1 MPPFSFIRQFERPR
15 FYTGRLLTA
24 ADLQD
29 DQDYFREKIRLHNR
43 LLHGWG
49 VVTGL
54 RVSEC
59 AGTLTVSAGL
69 ALDCA
74 GNELVL
80 AEAKHIA
87 LSNVAAKQYV
97 TIQYVEVP
105 TGQQPS
111 ASGDAQFSKI
121 REDVRVEITSTDP
134 ASGHG
139 GSAVTVACGV
149 DHPLC
154 LATIRLYGSKWRI
167 SIRRRRLS
175 K

>member
-1 MPPFSFIRQFERPR
+1 MTQFRQFERPN
-15 FYTGRLLTA
+15 FYAGRLVTA
-24 ADLQD
+24 ADFQQ
-29 DQDYFREKIRLHNR
+29 DQDYFRAKLRLHNR

-54 RVSEC
+54 QVSES

-80 AEAKHIA
+80 AEPRHTA
-87 LSNVAAKQYV
+87 LSNVAGRRYV

-105 TGQQPS
+105 TRQQPS
-111 ASGDAQFSKI
+111 PTGDTQFSTI
-121 REDVRVEITSTDP
+121 LEDVRIQITSIDP
-134 ASGHG
+134 ASGHSN
-139 GSAVTVACGV
+139 SAINVACGI

-154 LATIRLYGSKWRI
+154 LATIRRNGSKWRI
-167 SIRRRRLS
+167 GTARRRRLS

>member
-1 MPPFSFIRQFERPR
+1 MTQFRQFERPR
-15 FYTGRLLTA
+15 FHAGLLLTA
-24 ADLQD
+24 ADLQS
-29 DQDYFREKIRLHNR
+29 DQEYFRAKLRLHNR

-54 RVSEC
+54 QVSET
-59 AGTLTVSAGL
+59 AGTLTVSAGV

-80 AEAKHIA
+80 SEAKQIA
-87 LSNVAAKQYV
+87 LSNVLGRQYL

-105 TGQQPS
+105 TRQQPS
-111 ASGDAQFSKI
+111 TNGDTQFAAI

-134 ASGHG
+134 TSGHS
-139 GSAVTVACGV
+139 SAINSACDI

-154 LATIRLYGSKWRI
+154 LATISRIGSKWRI
-167 SIRRRRLS
+167 AIRRRRLS

>member
-1 MPPFSFIRQFERPR
+1 MTQFRQFERPH
-15 FYTGRLLTA
+15 FYVGRLLTA

-29 DQDYFREKIRLHNR
+29 GHDYFRAKLRLHNR

-49 VVTGL
+49 AVTGL
-54 RVSEC
+54 QVSGS

-80 AEAKHIA
+80 AEDKHIP
-87 LSNVAAKQYV
+87 LSNVAGQQYV

-105 TGQQPS
+105 TRPQPS
-111 ASGDAQFSKI
+111 TTGDTQFSNNV
-121 REDVRVEITSTDP
+121 EDVRIEITSTDP

-139 GSAVTVACGV
+139 SNAVNVTCRI
-149 DHPLC
+149 DH
-154 LATIRLYGSKWRI
+154 
-167 SIRRRRLS
+167 
-175 K
+175 

>member
-1 MPPFSFIRQFERPR
+1 MTQFRQFERPH
-15 FYTGRLLTA
+15 FYAGRLLTA

-29 DQDYFREKIRLHNR
+29 DQDYFRAKIRLHNR

-54 RVSEC
+54 QVSES
-59 AGTLTVSAGL
+59 ARTLTVSAGL

-80 AEAKHIA
+80 AEDKHIA
-87 LSNVAAKQYV
+87 LSNVAGQQFV

-105 TGQQPS
+105 TRQQPS
-111 ASGDAQFSKI
+111 TTGDTQFSNI
-121 REDVRVEITSTDP
+121 LEDVRIEITSTDP

-139 GSAVTVACGV
+139 SSAVNVACGI
-149 DHPLC
+149 DHPLR
-154 LATIRLYGSKWRI
+154 LATIRRIGSKWRI
-167 SIRRRRLS
+167 GITRRRRLS

>member
-1 MPPFSFIRQFERPR
+1 MPPFSFIRQFERAR

-29 DQDYFREKIRLHNR
+29 EQDYFREKIRLHNR

-54 RVSEC
+54 KVSEC

-111 ASGDAQFSKI
+111 ATGDAQFSKI
-121 REDVRVEITSTDP
+121 REDVRVEITST
-134 ASGHG
+134 ASGRARRQRSHWRLWRRP
-139 GSAVTVACGV
+139 SAVLGHDPSVRLEVA
-149 DHPLC
+149 DQH
-154 LATIRLYGSKWRI
+154 
-167 SIRRRRLS
+167 
-175 K
+175 

>member
-1 MPPFSFIRQFERPR
+1 MSHFPQFERPH
-15 FYTGRLLTA
+15 YYAGRLLTA

-29 DQDYFREKIRLHNR
+29 EQDYFRARLRLHNR

-54 RVSEC
+54 QVSES

-87 LSNVAAKQYV
+87 LTNVMGQQYV

-105 TGQQPS
+105 TRQQPS
-111 ASGDAQFSKI
+111 ITGETQFSAV
-121 REDVRVEITSTDP
+121 REDVRIEITSTDP
-134 ASGHG
+134 AIGHG
-139 GSAVTVACGV
+139 SSAVNGACGI

-154 LATIRLYGSKWRI
+154 LATISRNGSKWRI
-167 SIRRRRLS
+167 GIRRRRRLS

>member
-1 MPPFSFIRQFERPR
+1 MPFSFIRQFERPN
-15 FYTGRLLTA
+15 FYAGRLLTA

-29 DQDYFREKIRLHNR
+29 DQSYFRAKIRLHNR

-49 VVTGL
+49 IVAGL
-54 RVSEC
+54 KVSES
-59 AGTLTVSAGL
+59 AGMLTVSAGV

-87 LSNVAAKQYV
+87 LSNVAGKQYV

-105 TGQQPS
+105 TRQQPS
-111 ASGDAQFSKI
+111 ATGDTQFSHI
-121 REDVRVEITSTDP
+121 REDVRVEITSTDL

-139 GSAVTVACGV
+139 GSAVACGV
-149 DHPLC
+149 DHPMC
-154 LATIRLYGSKWRI
+154 LATMRLYGSKWRI

>member
-1 MPPFSFIRQFERPR
+1 MPPFLFIRQFDRPH

-29 DQDYFREKIRLHNR
+29 EQDYFRAKIRLHNR

-54 RVSEC
+54 TVSES
-59 AGTLTVSAGL
+59 AGMLTISAGL

-105 TGQQPS
+105 TRQQPS
-111 ASGDAQFSKI
+111 ASGDTQFSHI
-121 REDVRVEITSTDP
+121 REEARVQITSTDL

-154 LATIRLYGSKWRI
+154 LATIRRSGSKWRI

>member
-1 MPPFSFIRQFERPR
+1 MTQFRQFERPH
-15 FYTGRLLTA
+15 FYAGRLLTA
-24 ADLQD
+24 ADFQQ
-29 DQDYFREKIRLHNR
+29 DQDYFRAKIRLHNR

-54 RVSEC
+54 QVLES
-59 AGTLTVSAGL
+59 AGTLIVSAGL

-80 AEAKHIA
+80 AEPKHIA
-87 LSNVAAKQYV
+87 LSNVAGRQYV

-105 TGQQPS
+105 TRQQPS
-111 ASGDAQFSKI
+111 TTGDTQFSNI
-121 REDVRVEITSTDP
+121 LEDVRIEVTSTDP
-134 ASGHG
+134 ASGHS
-139 GSAVTVACGV
+139 GSAVNVACGV

-154 LATIRLYGSKWRI
+154 LAMITRTGSKWRI
-167 SIRRRRLS
+167 GIRRRRRLS

>member
-1 MPPFSFIRQFERPR
+1 MSQLRHFERPH
-15 FYTGRLLTA
+15 FYAGRLLTA

-29 DQDYFREKIRLHNR
+29 EQEYFRAKLRLHNR

-54 RVSEC
+54 QVSES

-87 LSNVAAKQYV
+87 LSNVGGRQYV

-105 TGQQPS
+105 TRQQPS
-111 ASGDAQFSKI
+111 TNGEAQFSTI
-121 REDVRVEITSTDP
+121 REDVRIEITSTDP

-139 GSAVTVACGV
+139 SAINSACDI

-154 LATIRLYGSKWRI
+154 LATISRNGSKWRI
-167 SIRRRRLS
+167 AIKRRRLS

>member
-1 MPPFSFIRQFERPR
+1 MTQFRQFERPH

-24 ADLQD
+24 ADFQQD
-29 DQDYFREKIRLHNR
+29 QEYFRAKRRLHNR

-54 RVSEC
+54 QVSES
-59 AGTLTVSAGL
+59 AGTLIVSAGL

-80 AEAKHIA
+80 AEDKHIA
-87 LSNVAAKQYV
+87 LSNVAGRQYV
-97 TIQYVEVP
+97 TIQYAEVP
-105 TGQQPS
+105 TRPQPS
-111 ASGDAQFSKI
+111 IIGDTQFASI
-121 REDVRVEITSTDP
+121 LEDVRIEITSTDP
-134 ASGHG
+134 ASAHG
-139 GSAVTVACGV
+139 GSAVNVACGM

-154 LATIRLYGSKWRI
+154 LATISRNGSKWRI
-167 SIRRRRLS
+167 GNTRRRLS